1 MEPLT
6 VSMQAA
12 ATSGLSRATLY
23 WMIDRSELDTIK
35 VGIGLNSFKASWMR
49 QPRPATYDSP

>member
-6 VSMQAA
+6 VSIAQAA

-23 WMIDRSELDTIK
+23 RMIDRSELDTIK
-35 VGIGLNSFKASWMR
+35 VGSRRLVRVASLKALLGE
-49 QPRPATYDSP
+49 A